1 MSKRKIFCIL
11 LLSIIFISLVVLFY
25 MNKLYVIDDF
35 AYNLITKIKSDNITS
50 IFKLVTMCGGF
61 IFSLILS
68 DIVLFFNKKKGIYFF
83 LNVFIILGINTI
95 FKYIFMRERPI
106 GINLI
111 NETGYSFPSAHS
123 MLTVGLYG
131 LLIFYVYRTSNHSKI
146 SKVVSLI
153 LISLLMI
160 CIPITRVY
168 LGVHYFSD
176 ILAGACLSG
185 IWLMLYSEYLKRKS
199 IM

>member
-1 MSKRKIFCIL
+1 MSKRKIFFISF
-11 LLSIIFISLVVLFY
+11 LSIIFILLVVMFY
-25 MNKLYVIDDF
+25 LNKLYLIDDI
-35 AYNLITKIKSDNITS
+35 AYKYITLFKCDIVTN
-50 IFKLVTMCGGF
+50 IFKIVTMCGGF

-68 DIVLFFNKKKGIYFF
+68 DIVLFFNKKKGLYFF
-83 LNVFIILGINTI
+83 INVFIILGINTI
-95 FKYIFMRERPI
+95 SKYIFMRERPI

-123 MLTVGLYG
+123 MLTIGLYG
-131 LLIFYVYRTSNHSKI
+131 LLLFYVYRTKNHSKLAKII
-146 SKVVSLI
+146 SMI
-153 LISLLMI
+153 IICMLMLT
-160 CIPITRVY
+160 IPITRVY

-185 IWLMLYSEYLKRKS
+185 IWLMIYSEFLKRKS

>member
-1 MSKRKIFCIL
+1 MSKRKIVSIVF
-11 LLSIIFISLVVLFY
+11 LSIIFISLVVLFY
-25 MNKLYVIDDF
+25 IDRLYIIDDF
-35 AYNLITKIKSDNITS
+35 AYKYITMFKSDSLTN
-50 IFKLVTMCGGF
+50 IFKIVTMCGGF

-68 DIVLFFNKKKGIYFF
+68 DIVLFFNRKKGLYFF
-83 LNVFIILGINTI
+83 INIFIILGINTV
-95 FKYIFMRERPI
+95 FKYIFIRQRPT

-123 MLTVGLYG
+123 MLTIGLYG
-131 LLIFYVYRTSNHSKI
+131 LLILYVYRTKNHKNISKI
-146 SKVVSLI
+146 ITLI
-153 LISLLMI
+153 IISLLMI
-160 CIPITRVY
+160 FIPLTRVY

-185 IWLMLYSEYLKRKS
+185 IWLIIYSEYLKKKS